1 MTPAAPVSATLRPM
15 PRTTRDIVIPPADPA
30 PAPAPLPSPHAASTS
45 HGFETEAAVAVAAL
59 SRALAEFLRAIPG
72 SIDSCPDLERALDID
87 HVLAWR
93 TFRVA
98 TAQNPLAVATDV
110 PRAAPMDRL
119 LKAAKLRRVRAAAI
133 ETVRTAYADFQDL
146 VRRHAGE
153 DPKRGPGAGNRGG
166 GRTAFD
172 AMISGVQTQSSRKVD
187 LAQRRAM
194 YKTASYVWGLQAH
207 TAVTCA
213 VAHAGAEPDTFDAL
227 IISGFVRLHALRSG
241 TPLRL
246 IGRSGVRLDTPEL
259 PSARPFDAVG
269 GTIHVL
275 EEFSTRPLP
284 EMSVSEAST
293 GMLETDLRFPG
304 IGKSAAIDIFTAKT
318 GRGSKV
324 SPNEP
329 WHGAVK
335 TIAMPAE
342 VQLIDLLVP
351 VGWTSPRTAR
361 VSTHGYPGIVE
372 DLARRWPDFEL
383 PFAESVTH
391 LGTSLDT
398 LNCPEVP
405 RYAEMTRSALERLGW
420 ASTAFDIFRC
430 RVRYPILHTL
440 VRMRVDTCP
449 PVGR

>member
-1 MTPAAPVSATLRPM
+1 MSPAAAVSATLRSV
-15 PRTTRDIVIPPADPA
+15 PRTAHDI
-30 PAPAPLPSPHAASTS
+30 S
-45 HGFETEAAVAVAAL
+45 HGPDARTPEPFPTPSTPAFEAEASLVMTAL
-59 SRALAEFLRAIPG
+59 SRALADLFRAIPG
-72 SIDSCPDLERALDID
+72 PIESCAELERALDID

-93 TFRVA
+93 AWRIA
-98 TAQNPLAVATDV
+98 AAGNPLAVATDV
-110 PRAAPMDRL
+110 PRSAPMDRL
-119 LKAAKLRRVRAAAI
+119 LKAAGRRRVKPAAV
-133 ETVRTAYADFQDL
+133 ECVRDAYTAFQDL
-146 VRRHAGE
+146 VRRHAGD
-153 DPKRGPGAGNRGG
+153 DPKRGPGAGSRGG

-172 AMISGVQTQSSRKVD
+172 AMISGVHAQSSHKVD

-207 TAVTCA
+207 TAITCA

-259 PSARPFDAVG
+259 PSARPFDPVAG
-269 GTIHVL
+269 KIHVL

-284 EMSVSEAST
+284 QMSVSEAST
-293 GMLETDLRFPG
+293 GMVETDLRFPG

-318 GRGSKV
+318 GQGSKV
-324 SPNEP
+324 SPHEP

-351 VGWTSPRTAR
+351 VGWTNPATAR
-361 VSTHGYPGIVE
+361 ASTHGYPGIVE

-383 PFAESVTH
+383 PFKETVSH
-391 LGTSLDT
+391 LGSNLDA
-398 LNCPEVP
+398 LNAPEIP
-405 RYAEMTRSALERLGW
+405 RYADMTRSALERLGW
-420 ASTAFDIFRC
+420 SQTTFDIYRC

-440 VRMRVDTCP
+440 IRMRVDTVP
-449 PVGR
+449 PTRSG